1 MNENKIGREIV
12 DAAVKIHTALGPGLL
27 ESVYEV
33 VLAMELEHRGFSV
46 ARQVV
51 VPIEYKGV
59 RFDEGFRADLVIEN
73 SVIVELKSVEQ
84 LSKVHQKQLL
94 TYLKL
99 KDLKLGYLVNF
110 GAALMKD
117 GIKRIVNGMEEDPLC
132 AFASLRETEQN
143 HPSEESA

>member
-33 VLAMELEHRGFSV
+33 VLAMELERRGFSV

-51 VPIEYKGV
+51 VPIEYQGV
-59 RFDEGFRADLVIEN
+59 RFDEGFRADLIIEN

-84 LSKVHQKQLL
+84 LSKVHQKQFL

-99 KDLKLGYLVNF
+99 KNLKLGYLVNF

-132 AFASLRETEQN
+132 VFASLREAELN
-143 HPSEESA
+143 LPSEENA